1 MVELSFFGG
10 VGEIGGNKIR
20 VTSGES
26 QIFLDFGKNF
36 AREKEYFEEPF
47 LSPREFRH
55 LIHLGIL
62 PDLPGI
68 YKGDEST
75 PPPNAVVLSHAH
87 TDHYDSIRFLKDEIP
102 IMGSKMTG
110 NLILAREYCGQAQVG
125 EFIAKFTKGNG
136 RQCCK
141 TFDEIGSKPIKVGNF
156 EIAQHPVD
164 HSIPGARGTT
174 LDDGETRV
182 VYTGD
187 IRFHGPRAKDSM
199 DFLEFTSSM
208 EPDVLI
214 VEGTGM
220 QGSRM
225 NREEDVN
232 AKAMEVVD
240 HTNGLVL
247 AGYPVFDFDRMSTF
261 ASIAEDTG
269 RKLAVSMKQA
279 FALLHLESKGI
290 RLPFDLGD
298 LAVFERCKKG
308 SYAYEDEVAN
318 ACSDVLTAEDVNRR
332 QEKMI
337 ITFTL
342 FDMNESIDIDPKPG
356 SAYILSSSEPFSE
369 EMWISY
375 DRLRNW
381 LKYLGIPLY
390 QVHASGHARPHDIK
404 EMVKRISPKVVV
416 PIHTECPELF
426 NRYLSDLDVEVLIP
440 SYKNDM
446 RF

>member
-1 MVELSFFGG
+1 LIELSFYGG

-47 LSPREFRH
+47 LSPRGLNH
-55 LIHLGIL
+55 LINLGIL

-68 YKGDEST
+68 YKGDESA
-75 PPPNAVVLSHAH
+75 PPPDAVVLSHAH
-87 TDHYDSIRFLKDEIP
+87 TDHYDPIRFLRDEIP
-102 IMGSKMTG
+102 IMGSGMTL
-110 NLILAREYCGQAQVG
+110 NLILAREYCGQTQAG
-125 EFIAKFTKGNG
+125 ESIARFTKGNG
-136 RQCCK
+136 KQCCK
-141 TFDEIGSKPIKVGNF
+141 RFDEISSKSIKVGNF

-164 HSIPGARGTT
+164 HSIPGACGTI

-182 VYTGD
+182 VYSGD

-199 DFLEFTSSM
+199 DFLHIASSM

-225 NREEDVN
+225 TRENDVH
-232 AKAMEVVD
+232 AKAKEVVD
-240 HTNGLVL
+240 HTAGVVM

-261 ASIAEDTG
+261 ASIAEETG
-269 RKLAVSMKQA
+269 RKLAISMKQA
-279 FALLHLESKGI
+279 FALLHLESEGI
-290 RLPFDLGD
+290 HLPFDLGN
-298 LAVFERCKKG
+298 LAVFERCKKVR
-308 SYAYEDEVAN
+308 YAHEDEVAGVY
-318 ACSDVLTAEDVNRR
+318 SDILTAEDVNKR
-332 QEKMI
+332 QEEMI
-337 ITFTL
+337 VTFTL
-342 FDMNESIDIDPKPG
+342 FDMNESIEIDPKPG

-381 LKYLGIPLY
+381 LEYLGIPLY

-404 EMVKRISPKVVV
+404 EMVRDISPKIVI
-416 PIHTECPELF
+416 PIHTECPDLF
-426 NRYLSDLDVEVLIP
+426 NRYLSDLDVKVAIP
-440 SYKNDM
+440 SYDTKM